1 MNEEKRHFH
10 VFTIYDHNNLD
21 NNKDS
26 PNTLIVSS
34 GFLWHIV

>member
-1 MNEEKRHFH
+1 MNEKKHHFH
-10 VFTIYDHNNLD
+10 VCTIYDYNNLD

-34 GFLWHIV
+34 VFLKHIV